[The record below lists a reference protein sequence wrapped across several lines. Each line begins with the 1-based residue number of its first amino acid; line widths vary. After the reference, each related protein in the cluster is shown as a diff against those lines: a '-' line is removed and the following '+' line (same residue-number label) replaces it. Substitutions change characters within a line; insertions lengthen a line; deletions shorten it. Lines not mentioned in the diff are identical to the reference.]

1 MLKLQQ
7 PSRSAR
13 LLLES
18 GTIVNAAN
26 AHAGARACVLSRA
39 LCRFRLYRAPTTIR
53 PSHYSRAARTFAELN
68 APFEDSGWLIL
79 RAPAGAEIWYWDKSK
94 LGSLPKDARV
104 SPEAVWQAPGDG
116 WRIVSCAEGYDAQ
129 YWSGKRLVA
138 SSWRRG
144 VMTSA
149 QWAAFVL
156 GVGETESPA
165 PSEPPAPVSLS
176 LGDRDWRR
184 RVIGPAPTWRDAER
198 VGGSMAICGAALAAF
213 FAGQALNS
221 EGVTRREQSRLAQVQ
236 ETLRSDPSFRRAMDQ
251 SLLIREYNAA
261 VQHPRVLLAAAEAHS
276 ALATLGLRASSWRA
290 SDRGLSVIVDA
301 LGTTPV
307 QQVVDAIEA
316 AEHLCGAVPE
326 IAGPGQFEVRV
337 SVADPD
343 GSCIGGDAET
353 PS

>member
-7 PSRSAR
+7 PSRSVR

-18 GTIVNAAN
+18 GAIVNAAN
-26 AHAGARACVLSRA
+26 AHAGAQAWVLSRA

-53 PSHYSRAARTFAELN
+53 PSQYSRAARTFAELN

-79 RAPAGAEIWYWDKSK
+79 RAPVGAEIWYWDRSK
-94 LGSLPKDARV
+94 LGSIPKDARV

-116 WRIVSCAEGYDAQ
+116 WRIVSCTEGYDAQ

-165 PSEPPAPVSLS
+165 PAEPPAPVSLS
-176 LGDRDWRR
+176 LVDRDWRR

-213 FAGQALNS
+213 FVGQALNS
-221 EGVTRREQSRLAQVQ
+221 EGVARREQSRLAEVQ
-236 ETLRSDPSFRRAMDQ
+236 ETLRNDDVFRRAMDQ
-251 SLLIREYNAA
+251 SLLVREYNAA
-261 VQHPRVLLAAAEAHS
+261 VQQPPVLAAAAEAHS
-276 ALATLGLRASSWRA
+276 ALAALGLRASSWRT
-290 SDRGLSVIVDA
+290 SDRGLSVVVDA

-307 QQVVDAIEA
+307 QEVVDAIEA

-326 IAGPGQFEVRV
+326 IAGAGQFEVRA
-337 SVADPD
+337 SIADPD
-343 GSCIGGDAET
+343 GGCIAGDAEA